1 MSNRGKLAILVFA
14 IMILVIL
21 VFRYISKD
29 DQSQKNEF
37 VNLTLTLKDDI
48 NSNTGKYIKDDYLF
62 FYSNEYKAKF
72 VIPSN
77 VYFVSERNLL
87 ENISKNDVLKVF
99 IGKNVLPLLSNE
111 NKKVTV
117 FGLTLN
123 DKLIYSPDTYKIG

>member
-87 ENISKNDVLKVF
+87 ENISKNDVSKVF
-99 IGKNVLPLLSNE
+99 IGKNV
-111 NKKVTV
+111 
-117 FGLTLN
+117 
-123 DKLIYSPDTYKIG
+123 